1 VIETLKKNA
10 LPAALLALLC
20 ACNSST
26 AASAPIPTVSVAAD
40 VSTIANDGTLA
51 NVTATCR
58 DATGNAGTG
67 SIVFTAP
74 YGNVNGTGTATATTT
89 LNASGIGKVSYA
101 CNAATDSRC
110 VSGKVVVTATWGLAA
125 NYQSLTVSGPGG
137 TTDGGTPPPADGGTP
152 PADGGVAP
160 PPVGPPASI
169 IFTAATPYVLGLRG
183 SGIQEQGL
191 MTFLVVDS
199 YGSPVPSTVV
209 NFTQAQP
216 ALLTLGHTSGTTD
229 SSGKVVVDYAAG
241 AQVGV
246 SAIIATVNAT
256 TVTTSHT
263 VAVRGAKPSA
273 AGLYFRCAKANIPIY
288 TVITY
293 LMTTTCEVR
302 LTDRYGNRVGVAT
315 PVGFATEAGSIS
327 ASAMT
332 KPFDYTNPTDPQEG
346 TVTVTFTADIANG
359 FGPVDVDPLPAA
371 ATQYPIARTA
381 AEPSR
386 TTTGGLVLNPRD
398 QLVTLI
404 AMVRGEEAFVDANKN
419 GVYDVGELFVDQGD
433 PYIDA
438 NDNNQYDALTEQ
450 RFCGGASCA
459 TYNGPNGV
467 WDADRTIWAPTWV
480 VFTGVPGA
488 KPQTAPPL
496 PPSGCLDYS
505 NNSAALPS
513 SGSAVFNVVDY
524 WLNTGASGTAYSA
537 SVVGSNP
544 PTLSVSGNF
553 PELDA
558 WGAMGL
564 LHFNFDWVTVAAS
577 DITKKCG
584 DPLTPPIC
592 IERLVFGDFDQGAR
606 IATSLTNT
614 NLLPKGA
621 TTGNGCPTATAGT
634 QTAPFSLFVTASTGA
649 STSNAGINGR
659 NAY

>member
-1 VIETLKKNA
+1 MIETLKRV
-10 LPAALLALLC
+10 LPVAALALLC
-20 ACNSST
+20 ACQSS
-26 AASAPIPTVSVAAD
+26 PP
-40 VSTIANDGTLA
+40 TIAPTPAIAVTADLATLPNDGTIA
-51 NVTATCR
+51 NVTATCT
-58 DATGNAGTG
+58 DAAGNAGTG
-67 SIVFTAP
+67 SITFTAP
-74 YGNVNGTGTATATTT
+74 YGSVNGAGTTATATLGATG
-89 LNASGIGKVSYA
+89 AAKVTYA

-110 VSGKVVVTATWGLAA
+110 VGGKILVTVAWGTAA
-125 NYQSLTVSGPGG
+125 NYQGLTVTAPGG
-137 TTDGGTPPPADGGTP
+137 TSDAGTPGSDAGTP
-152 PADGGVAP
+152 GVDAGIP
-160 PPVGPPASI
+160 PHPLGPPASI
-169 IFTAATPYVLGLRG
+169 METAATPYVLGLHG

-199 YGSPVPSTVV
+199 YGSPVPATVV

-216 ALLTLGHTSGTTD
+216 ALLTLGHATGTTD
-229 SSGKVVVDYAAG
+229 ASGQVVVDYAAG
-241 AQVGV
+241 VQVGV
-246 SAIIATVNAT
+246 SSIIATVNAT
-256 TVTTSHT
+256 TVTTSHP

-288 TVITY
+288 TIITY

-302 LTDRYGNRVGVAT
+302 LTDRYGNRVGVST
-315 PVGFATEAGSIS
+315 PVGFAAEAGSIS

-332 KPFDYTNPTDPQEG
+332 KPFDFTNPTDPQEG
-346 TVTVTFTADIANG
+346 TVTVTFTADLANG
-359 FGPVDVDPLPAA
+359 FGPVDVDPLAA
-371 ATQYPIARTA
+371 NPTQYPIARTL

-386 TTTGGLVLNPRD
+386 TTAGGLVVNPRD

-467 WDADRTIWAPTWV
+467 WDSDRTIWAPTWV
-480 VFTGVPGA
+480 VFTGVPVA
-488 KPQTAPPL
+488 RPQAGPPL
-496 PPSGCLDYS
+496 PASSCLDYS
-505 NNSAALPS
+505 NNSAGNAS
-513 SGSAVFNVVDY
+513 SGRAVFTALDY
-524 WLNTGASGTAYSA
+524 WLNTGASGTTYSA
-537 SVVGSNP
+537 TVTGSNP
-544 PTLSVSGNF
+544 PTLSVTGNF

-564 LHFNFDWVTVAAS
+564 LHFNFDWVTVTAN

-584 DPLTPPIC
+584 DPTATSPIC
-592 IERLVFGDFDQGAR
+592 IERLVFGDFDTGAR
-606 IATSLTNT
+606 IATALTNT
-614 NLLPKGA
+614 NLLPKAA

-634 QTAPFSLFVTASTGA
+634 QTAPFSLFVSATTGA
-649 STSNAGINGR
+649 STSNTGINGT